1 MKKLKIDINADV
13 GEGIGNELELF
24 PFISSCSIACGGHI
38 GNQQSMNAIVELA
51 KRFKLKIGAHP
62 SFDDKKNFGRKI
74 LKIKKDKLIDSL

>member
-62 SFDDKKNFGRKI
+62 SFDDKKKFW
-74 LKIKKDKLIDSL
+74 KKDFKNKKR

>member
-38 GNQQSMNAIVELA
+38 GNQQSMNAIV
-51 KRFKLKIGAHP
+51 
-62 SFDDKKNFGRKI
+62 
-74 LKIKKDKLIDSL
+74 